1 MSSRRLIMPFVLLLV
16 LVFGWLAIKQYSSR
30 QQIAEVPKLTIN
42 KQPVAFANH
51 TFDPAA
57 PPADMP
63 PLAPQETAECD
74 SSFQSSA
81 SVRGESRKTDAT
93 HAILTV
99 TQIKVTLQLTINI
112 WVPISASPQVIDHEQ
127 GHREIS
133 EYYYQSADKL
143 AERIAASYLGKQV
156 DITGTDLASA
166 SSKTLEQIAAQITNE
181 YNQQLNPG
189 PTQLFYDSIT
199 DHGRNG
205 AIAKDAAAHALKN
218 IPVETP

>member
-16 LVFGWLAIKQYSSR
+16 LVFGWLAVKKFSSPR
-30 QQIAEVPKLTIN
+30 QTAEAPKLTIT
-42 KQPVAFANH
+42 KQPVVFANH

-57 PPADMP
+57 PHADMP
-63 PLAPQETAECD
+63 PLAQQETAECD

-93 HAILTV
+93 HATLTV
-99 TQIKVTLQLTINI
+99 TQIKVTLQLNINI

-127 GHREIS
+127 GHRQIS
-133 EYYYQSADKL
+133 EYYYQTADKL
-143 AERIAASYLGKQV
+143 AGRIAASYMGKQV
-156 DITGTDLASA
+156 EITGTDLNAESDQA
-166 SSKTLEQIAAQITNE
+166 LQQIATEITND

-205 AIAKDAAAHALKN
+205 ADAKDAAAHALKN
-218 IPVETP
+218 IPIETP